1 MTQTTLKPIVLS
13 ILLIS
18 TPILSQAHE
27 TDQSVD
33 LDEVTV
39 VGKSRPRATSGL
51 LHTSTA
57 SDKIISGDTLRQKA
71 VNLGDA
77 LDGVPGIH
85 ASQYGGGAS
94 APVIRGQTGRRIK
107 VLNHHGETGDMADFS
122 PDHALMV
129 DSALSQQVEILRGPV
144 TLLYSSGNVAGLVDV
159 ADGKI
164 PEKMPENDVSGE
176 AGLRLSSGNLEKLTS
191 AGINIGLGNN
201 FVLHTEGLY
210 RKSGDYAVPRYQKEE
225 GRLKRLPDSHADSK
239 TGSISLSWVG
249 DKGFL
254 GVAYS
259 DRRDRYGLPA
269 HSHLYDDCHADI
281 IWQKSL
287 INKRYL
293 QLYPHLLTE
302 EDVDYDNPGLSCGFH
317 DDDDVHAHAHNGKP
331 WIDLRNKRYELRAEW
346 KQPFPGFEALRVH
359 LNRNDYHHD
368 EKAGDAVENF
378 FNNKTHNARIELRHQ
393 PIGRLKGS
401 WGVQYLGQK
410 SSALSAIPE
419 TVQQPMLIDNN
430 VRHYSFFGVE
440 QANWDNFTLEG
451 GVRVEKQ
458 KASIQYDKALID
470 RENYYNQPLPDLG
483 AHRQTA
489 RSFALSGNWYFTPQH
504 KLSLTASHQER
515 LPSTQELYAHGKH
528 VATNTFEVGNKHLN
542 KERSNNIELALG
554 YEGDRWQYN
563 LALYRNRFGNY
574 IYAQTLNDGRGP
586 KSIEDDSEMKLVR
599 YNQSGAD
606 FYGAEGEI
614 YFKPTPR
621 YRIGV
626 SGDYVRGRLKNLPS
640 LPGREDAY
648 GNRPF
653 IAQDDQNAPRVPA
666 ARLGVHLKASLTDRI
681 DANLDYYRVFAQNK
695 LARYETRTPG
705 HHMLNLGANYRRN
718 TRYGE
723 WNWYVKADNL
733 LNQSVYAHS
742 SFLSDTPQMG
752 RSFTGGV
759 NVKF

>member
-1 MTQTTLKPIVLS
+1 M
-13 ILLIS
+13 
-18 TPILSQAHE
+18 
-27 TDQSVD
+27 
-33 LDEVTV
+33 
-39 VGKSRPRATSGL
+39 
-51 LHTSTA
+51 
-57 SDKIISGDTLRQKA
+57 
-71 VNLGDA
+71 
-77 LDGVPGIH
+77 
-85 ASQYGGGAS
+85 
-94 APVIRGQTGRRIK
+94 
-107 VLNHHGETGDMADFS
+107 
-122 PDHALMV
+122 
-129 DSALSQQVEILRGPV
+129 
-144 TLLYSSGNVAGLVDV
+144 
-159 ADGKI
+159 
-164 PEKMPENDVSGE
+164 
-176 AGLRLSSGNLEKLTS
+176 
-191 AGINIGLGNN
+191 
-201 FVLHTEGLY
+201 
-210 RKSGDYAVPRYQKEE
+210 
-225 GRLKRLPDSHADSK
+225 
-239 TGSISLSWVG
+239 
-249 DKGFL
+249 
-254 GVAYS
+254 
-259 DRRDRYGLPA
+259 
-269 HSHLYDDCHADI
+269 
-281 IWQKSL
+281 
-287 INKRYL
+287 
-293 QLYPHLLTE
+293 
-302 EDVDYDNPGLSCGFH
+302 
-317 DDDDVHAHAHNGKP
+317 
-331 WIDLRNKRYELRAEW
+331 
-346 KQPFPGFEALRVH
+346 
-359 LNRNDYHHD
+359 
-368 EKAGDAVENF
+368 
-378 FNNKTHNARIELRHQ
+378 
-393 PIGRLKGS
+393 
-401 WGVQYLGQK
+401 
-410 SSALSAIPE
+410 
-419 TVQQPMLIDNN
+419 
-430 VRHYSFFGVE
+430 
-440 QANWDNFTLEG
+440 
-451 GVRVEKQ
+451 EKQ

-489 RSFALSGNWYFTPQH
+489 RSFALSGNWYFTPHH

-653 IAQDDQNAPRVPA
+653 IAQEDQNAPRVPA
-666 ARLGVHLKASLTDRI
+666 ARLGFHLKASLTDRI

-695 LARYETRTPG
+695 LARYEMRTPG